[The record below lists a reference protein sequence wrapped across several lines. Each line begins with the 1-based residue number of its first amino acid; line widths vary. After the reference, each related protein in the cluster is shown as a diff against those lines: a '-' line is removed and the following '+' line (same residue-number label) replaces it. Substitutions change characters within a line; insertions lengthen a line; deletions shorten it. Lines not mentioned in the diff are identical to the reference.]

1 MEVSA
6 HITSALAALG
16 LGQLAYSFAR
26 VGQGPE
32 SMIVAVRPGRSEGR
46 SWAGRSEGRSEGRS
60 WAGRYAL
67 FLPLRTCRWD
77 DKLSLACELAF
88 DPEAE
93 TALRAEA
100 ERMRAGYGSFP
111 VVRQI
116 WEIRGISKRKLIGHD
131 MFGSGS
137 QFVNVFVYVVD
148 QLEYPKPAWKSGKI
162 RLLEVV
168 LGVRL

>member
-16 LGQLAYSFAR
+16 LGRLAYSFVR

-32 SMIVAVRPGRSEGR
+32 SMIVAVRPGRPE
-46 SWAGRSEGRSEGRS
+46 
-60 WAGRYAL
+60 GRYAL
-67 FLPLRTCRWD
+67 FLPLRTCRWG

-131 MFGSGS
+131 MFGSGG

-148 QLEYPKPAWKSGKI
+148 QLQYPKPAWKSGKI

>member
-32 SMIVAVRPGRSEGR
+32 SMIVAMRP
-46 SWAGRSEGRSEGRS
+46 GRSEGRS

-100 ERMRAGYGSFP
+100 ERMRAGYGHFP

-116 WEIRGISKRKLIGHD
+116 WEIRGITKTRLIGYD

-137 QFVNVFVYVVD
+137 PFVNVFVYVVD
-148 QLEYPKPAWKSGKI
+148 QLEYPKPGWKSGKV
-162 RLLEVV
+162 RLFEVV